1 MMVRARTI
9 AKRTVNILHTRGDGY
24 MNPRS
29 ISSALGVFDLQKE
42 NVDLMTIQN
51 RRFMYHPDGILI
63 LGAEDT
69 TRKTRGVL
77 KSHAEEYG
85 IATEKFALFLPPY
98 DKFVRGWIGVG
109 KHYPDGII
117 HFAPHV
123 PSMCGPYFEAA
134 FDFIEQAARNGFGGQ
149 CMLRGFGE
157 VWERS
162 MSDVLG
168 QSAALPKKRPLDA
181 QIQSARARAC
191 VSRRDNAP
199 EIRRERD

>member
-1 MMVRARTI
+1 
-9 AKRTVNILHTRGDGY
+9 

-98 DKFVRGWIGVG
+98 DEFVRGWIGVG

-157 VWERS
+157 VWERPL
-162 MSDVLG
+162 SDVLG
-168 QSAALPKKRPLDA
+168 ESTPAPKKKSLDAQREKRDRKVPLNEKIQSAAAKAHGNEGRE
-181 QIQSARARAC
+181 S
-191 VSRRDNAP
+191 P
-199 EIRRERD
+199 EKAKESHEPGAI